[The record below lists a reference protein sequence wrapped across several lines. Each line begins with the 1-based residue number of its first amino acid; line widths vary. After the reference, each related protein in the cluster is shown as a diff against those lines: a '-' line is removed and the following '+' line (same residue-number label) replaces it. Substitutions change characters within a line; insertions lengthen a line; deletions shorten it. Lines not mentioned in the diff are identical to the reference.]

1 MHKRVREPMLPKTQ
15 QIAITDVVDLW
26 TICSRNGIILEDH
39 QLTLL
44 ERYHNDLVYW
54 NKRVNLVSRKD
65 IHHLYARHILH
76 SLAILKYVTIPP
88 KAWVID
94 IGTGGGLPGLPLK
107 IARPDIRILLI
118 DAMAKKTKLVKM
130 FAQHTELRDITVRTL
145 RAEALADYPEYH
157 HFFHLALSRGVAP
170 LVQLL
175 SWTHSI
181 MRSGGQVVALK
192 GGDLRQEIAEAR
204 KKFPELEITEQLIQL
219 AGYPWYE
226 ENHKKIIICRY
237 PMQQYAH

>member
-1 MHKRVREPMLPKTQ
+1 MFPQTQ
-15 QIAITDVVDLW
+15 EIEISDIADLW
-26 TICSRNGIILEDH
+26 AVCSRNGIILEED
-39 QLTLL
+39 QLAIL

-65 IHHLYARHILH
+65 IHHLYARHFLH
-76 SLAILKYVTIPP
+76 SLAILKYVDIPH

-107 IARPDIRILLI
+107 IARPDIRIVLI
-118 DAMAKKTKLVKM
+118 DSMAKKTKMVKM

-145 RAEALADYPEYH
+145 RAEALADQPEYQH
-157 HFFHLALSRGVAP
+157 HFHVAVSRAVAP

-175 SWTHSI
+175 SWTHPI
-181 MRSGGQVVALK
+181 MRPGGTVAALK
-192 GGDLRQEIAEAR
+192 GGDLSAEIAEAQ
-204 KKFPELEITEQLIQL
+204 KKFPDVQIEEHLIQI

-226 ENHKKIIICRY
+226 QNQKKIVICRY
-237 PMQQYAH
+237 PAA